1 METTKLNIFSHCALV
16 LVLFMNQR
24 VLHTQ
29 ETKLTTFCVNLYS
42 IKVALMRKLRTPFN
56 NKVNSLTKLTDQKWD
71 DDAIITWQVWSTL
84 TNSINDQSLHVGWL
98 YLGLRSHTLLYPN
111 KILTVARVTRSTIR
125 IVVRRSIILYT
136 ACVLISTK

>member
-42 IKVALMRKLRTPFN
+42 IRVPLMRKLRTPFN

-111 KILTVARVTRSTIR
+111 KILTVARVTRSTIW
-125 IVVRRSIILYT
+125 IVVRGSIIRY
-136 ACVLISTK
+136 

>member
-56 NKVNSLTKLTDQKWD
+56 NKVYSLTKLTDQKWD

-111 KILTVARVTRSTIR
+111 KMLAVARVTRSTIR
-125 IVVRRSIILYT
+125 IVFRRSIILYS
-136 ACVLISTK
+136 VPISTK

>member
-1 METTKLNIFSHCALV
+1 MQTTKLNILKYCALV

-56 NKVNSLTKLTDQKWD
+56 NKVNNLTKLTDQKWD

-125 IVVRRSIILYT
+125 IVVRRSIILYS
-136 ACVLISTK
+136 VPISTK

>member
-1 METTKLNIFSHCALV
+1 MQTTKLNILKYCALV

-125 IVVRRSIILYT
+125 IVVRRWIILYS
-136 ACVLISTK
+136 VPISTK

>member
-111 KILTVARVTRSTIR
+111 KILDVARVTRSTIR
-125 IVVRRSIILYT
+125 IVFRRSIILYS
-136 ACVLISTK
+136 VPISTK